1 MCGPP
6 HIDGHRFGMV
16 HDDRS
21 QVPDLYEKHEGAQF
35 QGNPSE
41 RAAPR
46 GLRAARKGY
55 PHSYPQDL
63 WIAGFRLKNP
73 GFKTDTS
80 KISPEFRACKKPG
93 IFNRRV

>member
-1 MCGPP
+1 MCELP
-6 HIDGHRFGMV
+6 HIGDRWPGIVPGHC
-16 HDDRS
+16 S

-46 GLRAARKGY
+46 GFQAVRGAY

-63 WIAGFRLKNP
+63 WIAGIRLKNP
-73 GFKTDTS
+73 GFKADIS
-80 KISPEFRACKKPG
+80 KISPG
-93 IFNRRV
+93 I